1 MIIDHK
7 TIHRGI
13 AVALFLLVEALYL
26 MTMAPTLSFW
36 DCGEFIA
43 TSYTLGVP
51 HPPGA
56 PLFLLVGR
64 LFSMVPF
71 FEDIGARVNLLSTL
85 SASATVMLTYLII
98 FRLIVMYRK
107 SKPDSWDVPERLSAY
122 GGAVVGALAL
132 AFSDSF
138 WFNAVETE
146 VYAPSLF
153 FTALVVWFILRWFE
167 DDPQE
172 GSERWL
178 MAAMYVIGLSIGVH
192 LLSLLTIFAVSMIY
206 YFKKYEV
213 NFGSFILYLPVACIA
228 FILFVA
234 VGLSTWEREIFTT
247 ALSNWDDLADSAK
260 WAALVDFAIA
270 LVLVV
275 LLTVVASVPS
285 FYAFKHY
292 GDATKS
298 WVGFAVIS
306 IVFLVVFLLSYV
318 FIGSLNSVWLYVIV
332 VIYGAYLF
340 FYFPKPFIWY
350 FLGSVGLFFLV
361 YSGVIKG
368 LPVLIQHYSWWG
380 ITLLIGGIVYAI
392 YYAHV
397 RRYRLLHT
405 LSMSLLLLIVGY
417 TSYALIYVRA
427 NASPSINENNPS
439 TAEAF
444 FSYLNREQYG
454 DFGPWPRRWS
464 EEPVHQYFYQQY
476 GSDLDYFFRYQL
488 NHMYLRY
495 LGWQFI
501 GRENDSGGAGVDW
514 SKLWGL
520 PFLIGVFGAVS
531 HFRRDW
537 KMGSVVTALFILTGA
552 ALVVYL
558 NQTEPQPRERDYS
571 YTGSFFAFAI
581 WIGIGVESLY
591 AWLKERLKL
600 GRAVLIDQWTVGFV
614 IFIGLLITAGIAA
627 AVSFYFNWPPLYVGC
642 IVVAIIIF
650 IGIVVEI
657 IWYIFRQL
665 FEFSE
670 KNQQIILVVFIV
682 AAGLLLLDGRML
694 YANYHT
700 HDRSGNYVPWD
711 WAWNMLQSCEKD
723 AILFTN
729 GDNDT
734 FPLWY
739 LQEVEG
745 IRTDVRVVNLSLA
758 NTGWYLD
765 QLKNTSPNGAKKIAF
780 SLSDEEIK
788 DIGYVAIQPVEVDLP
803 AGSAKEKLV
812 KEYKEAG
819 LDVPEALVDT
829 LRWQIMPTITYQG
842 QGFLR
847 PQDVAVYEI
856 LMNNYT
862 TRPIYFAITVGR
874 DNLLGIDKYL
884 RLDGLAYKVVPVRNI
899 EEGGGFVEV
908 SRLWTNLCSVFRYR
922 HLNNPEVYI
931 EETARRLSGNYKP
944 LFASLAVELAEKP
957 DEELSV
963 KDSKGVLRKA
973 NRKHLAIEALDKS
986 QEVLPLE
993 RYGLD
998 PGVAASV
1005 VSLYVSFDEKDKAD
1019 PYIAYLE
1026 GRAGMTTLKQAPR
1039 VYYAL
1044 ALALREVGRV
1054 KESEEI
1060 LDRLFEEIDEK
1071 NIDLN

>member
-1 MIIDHK
+1 MNHKMIN
-7 TIHRGI
+7 RGI
-13 AVALFLLVEALYL
+13 AAALFVLAEVIYL

-43 TSYTLGVP
+43 TAYTLGVP

-56 PLFLLVGR
+56 PFFLLVGR

-85 SASATVMLTYLII
+85 SASATVTLTYLII
-98 FRLIVMYRK
+98 VRLIVMYRK
-107 SKPDSWDVPERLSAY
+107 TGPGSWDTLEKLSAY
-122 GGAVVGALAL
+122 GGAAVGALSL

-153 FTALVVWFILRWFE
+153 FTALAVWFIVRWYDE
-167 DDPQE
+167 EHEE

-192 LLSLLTIFAVSMIY
+192 LLSLLTIFAVAMVY

-213 NFGSFILYLPVACIA
+213 NFGSFILYLPIACIA

-260 WAALVDFAIA
+260 WAALVDFAVA

-292 GDATKS
+292 GGATKS

-306 IVFLVVFLLSYV
+306 IVFLVVFLLSYYV

-350 FLGSVGLFFLV
+350 FLGSIGLFFLV

-368 LPVLIQHYSWWG
+368 LPVLMQYASWG
-380 ITLLIGGIVYAI
+380 GMVFLLGWIIYVV
-392 YYAHV
+392 YYAHA
-397 RRYRLLHT
+397 RRLRLLHT
-405 LSMSLLLLIVGY
+405 ISMSLFLLIVGY

-427 NASPSINENNPS
+427 NASPPINENNPS
-439 TAEAF
+439 TGDAF

-454 DFGPWPRRWS
+454 DFPLWPRRWS
-464 EEPVHQYFYQQY
+464 VDPLHQYFYQQY
-476 GSDLDYFFRYQL
+476 GSDTDYFLRYQVS
-488 NHMYLRY
+488 HMYLRY

-501 GRENDSGGAGVDW
+501 GRESESEGVGVDW
-514 SKLWGL
+514 SQLWGL
-520 PFLIGVFGAVS
+520 PFLVGIFGAVS
-531 HFRRDW
+531 HIRREW

-571 YTGSFFAFAI
+571 YTGSFFAFAV
-581 WIGIGVESLY
+581 WIGIGAESLLSKIRKRISE
-591 AWLKERLKL
+591 AAIRQALTIVAL
-600 GRAVLIDQWTVGFV
+600 G
-614 IFIGLLITAGIAA
+614 GLL
-627 AVSFYFNWPPLYVGC
+627 F
-642 IVVAIIIF
+642 
-650 IGIVVEI
+650 
-657 IWYIFRQL
+657 
-665 FEFSE
+665 
-670 KNQQIILVVFIV
+670 LVN
-682 AAGLLLLDGRML
+682 GRML
-694 YANYHT
+694 FANYHT

-711 WAWNMLQSCEKD
+711 WAWNILQSCKKD

-758 NTGWYLD
+758 NTGWYLE
-765 QLKNTSPNGAKKIAF
+765 QLKNTSPNGAKKIVF
-780 SLSDEEIK
+780 SLSDEELREIS
-788 DIGYVAIQPVEVDLP
+788 YVAIQPVEVDLP
-803 AGSAKEKLV
+803 AGQRKEELV
-812 KEYKEAG
+812 KEYKAAG
-819 LDVPEALVDT
+819 LDVPETLVDT
-829 LRWQIMPTITYQG
+829 LRWQIMPSVTVRG

-856 LMNNYT
+856 LMNNFT
-862 TRPIYFAITVGR
+862 TRPICFAVTVGR
-874 DNLLGIDKYL
+874 DNLLGIDEYL
-884 RLDGLAYKVVPVRNI
+884 RLDGLAYKVVPAKNT
-899 EEGGGFVEV
+899 EDGNFVGA
-908 SRLWTNLCSVFRYR
+908 SQLWTNLCSVFRYR
-922 HLNNPEVYI
+922 NLNNPAVYI
-931 EETARRLSGNYKP
+931 EETSRRLSGNYKP
-944 LFASLAVELAEKP
+944 LFASLAVELAKNPEG
-957 DEELSV
+957 ELNV
-963 KDSKGVLRKA
+963 RDGKGDLRKA
-973 NRKHLAIEALDKS
+973 SRKHLAIEALDKS

-998 PGVAASV
+998 PGIAASI
-1005 VSLYVSFDEKDKAD
+1005 VSLYVSLGEKEKAD
-1019 PYIAYLE
+1019 PYIAFLE
-1026 GRAGMTTLKQAPR
+1026 GLAGKVSLREAPQ

-1044 ALALREVGRV
+1044 ALALREVGRTG
-1054 KESEEI
+1054 EAEEI

-1071 NIDLN
+1071 RIELLNE